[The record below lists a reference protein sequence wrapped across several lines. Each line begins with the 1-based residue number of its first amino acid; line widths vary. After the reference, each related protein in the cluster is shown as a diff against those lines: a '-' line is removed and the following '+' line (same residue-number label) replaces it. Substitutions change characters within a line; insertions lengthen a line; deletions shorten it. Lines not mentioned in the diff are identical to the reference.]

1 MRLPWLGPA
10 ARCRAARVTTAI
22 RHSPDPPQSEHEKSL
37 RPGNQRSP
45 WGIAAVA
52 LVAGL
57 LQVLASVLLG
67 LAKLD
72 RFVAAANESVT
83 IYLVVAALIGAA
95 SLSIWMVRDRPPIL
109 VTLLLLWPLGLWFG
123 MRGRISVLGLAYHGE
138 FVLHHFAALLCLVL
152 AIAVP
157 IGWIRD
163 RQLGPARFVPAA
175 LAIPGALLLA
185 GAHLGRIPIG
195 PEILAA
201 RGLSTSG
208 AALLL
213 LAWPC
218 AAGLFWKQLGPA
230 QRRPLVLVL
239 LLPIALRIG
248 LAGPH
253 ALSGELV
260 TGAGITAIGAAIV
273 VTSIA
278 TLVILR
284 PRIEPWVLAAVGL
297 ICLIGCALF
306 YGLYEHYFGR
316 LEDGLG
322 GLLQSLFGFVV
333 PYPPYVDNIRSAAL
347 MMGLFFMFVTVY
359 AALVSAED
367 RVRGIAL
374 GLMAI
379 AGLGLS
385 SPHLVLMLGVGA
397 LLVIEGLLPGAP
409 YRELEPEF
417 DLSRF
422 EAEIDAD
429 LQEVGR
435 ASTSVAVQAC
445 VESLAERL
453 GLDPPTCVETGSR
466 AQTIGL
472 RGDLDGTPIDL
483 RARINLHARDTGLI
497 DPSAT
502 RIEIIVGLPGLGEPI
517 FELIPDVGQRG
528 QRPAHLIARSHRV
541 HGELRA
547 LEAFGDAPLD
557 ALSSFPTAY
566 LRAWD
571 GGVDVELGRELHGLR
586 VDNLEALVRGLARA
600 VRG

>member
-1 MRLPWLGPA
+1 MRLPWPGPA
-10 ARCRAARVTTAI
+10 ARCRAARVTAEI
-22 RHSPDPPQSEHEKSL
+22 RHSPQGGNHDAEDL
-37 RPGNQRSP
+37 PGRSP

-57 LQVLASVLLG
+57 LQVVASIVLG

-72 RFVAAANESVT
+72 RFLAAANEGVT

-95 SLSIWMVRDRPPIL
+95 ALSIWMVRERPPIA
-109 VTLLLLWPLGLWFG
+109 VALLMLWPLGLWYG
-123 MRGRISVLGLAYHGE
+123 LRPHVTVLGLAYHGE

-152 AIAVP
+152 AIIVP
-157 IGWIRD
+157 IGWARD
-163 RQLGPARFVPAA
+163 RRLGPARFVPAA
-175 LAIPGALLLA
+175 LAIPGALALA
-185 GAHLGRIPIG
+185 GAHLGHIPVG
-195 PEILAA
+195 PGYLSSP
-201 RGLSTSG
+201 GLSTTG

-218 AAGLFWKQLGPA
+218 AAALFWKQLGPA
-230 QRRPLVLVL
+230 QRRPLALLL
-239 LLPIALRIG
+239 LLPIVVRIAW
-248 LAGPH
+248 AGPH
-253 ALSGELV
+253 GLSGEPVQDLGV
-260 TGAGITAIGAAIV
+260 TAIGAAII
-273 VTSIA
+273 VTAIA
-278 TLVILR
+278 TLVLLR
-284 PRIEPWVLAAVGL
+284 PRIEPWVLIAVGL
-297 ICLIGCALF
+297 ICLIGSMFF
-306 YGLYEHYFGR
+306 YYLYEQGFGE

-333 PYPPYVDNIRSAAL
+333 PYPSYVGDVRSAAL

-374 GLMAI
+374 GLMVV
-379 AGLGLS
+379 AGLGFS

-409 YRELEPEF
+409 YRELEPSF

-429 LQEVGR
+429 LGEAHPG
-435 ASTSVAVQAC
+435 TLVAVRAC

-453 GLDPPTCVETGSR
+453 GLDPPTDVETGPN
-466 AQTIGL
+466 AGMIGL
-472 RGDLDGTPIDL
+472 RGEIGGPFLDL
-483 RARINLHARDTGLI
+483 RARV
-497 DPSAT
+497 DPSAA
-502 RIEIIVGLPGLGEPI
+502 RIEIIVGLPGLGEPV
-517 FELIPDVGQRG
+517 FELIPDPGQRG

-547 LEAFGDAPLD
+547 LEAFGDGPLD

-571 GGVDVELGRELHGLR
+571 GGVQVDLGRELHGLR
-586 VDNLEALVRGLARA
+586 VDTLEALVRSLAK
-600 VRG
+600 VVQS